1 MEKEF
6 SWIDERPTPGSR
18 LNEDNLLRDYARISS
33 RRRGAAIAT
42 ARRAQS
48 TKYLDILATEA
59 SGGPARWEQVRSDLL
74 RAYTEGGFGRMRTL
88 IRSQLKAKVIGEIG
102 NFLLLSS
109 QREEEQQV
117 GLIVL
122 RAVLGLVP
130 YDREVKK
137 WRRNCVQALIL
148 QKRDSEALSL
158 LNRWKSTDNLDRGYL
173 RAELKNPYRF
183 GTGINNDK
191 ADFDEWVENF
201 NRRFVV
207 EGISPVTL
215 ELSDKKPFDRL
226 TATADRAQV
235 GHNGSSPI
243 VSVVMT
249 SFRPS
254 RDELETSVRS
264 ILRQTVQEL
273 ELIIVDDASGPEY
286 RDLFKEVAGW
296 DSRIR
301 IETMPENV
309 GTYVCR
315 NRGLM
320 LAEGV
325 FYTGQDDDDWSHPQR
340 IEHQLREMI
349 DATETVA
356 CRVDAVRCA
365 ENLGRVF
372 LGYSYRSGNASSLM
386 VRTNL
391 MRDLGGFIPV
401 RKAADTE
408 LARRIEIATGREV
421 VTIDKPLTVVRIL
434 SDSLSRSD
442 FSAGWSHPTRDSFKS
457 AYSLWHSNSDSS
469 ELRLDLANQESVPIF
484 SPQRIRGGKRSEE
497 SAYDVVLAGDW
508 KKLGGPQK
516 SMLEELR
523 ALLNGG
529 YKVAVMHMEAARF
542 MRTQSDNLNEP
553 IQSLLNSGQVDQ
565 VFYDD
570 EAIVRLL
577 VLRYPPILQFP
588 PDKPSNLK
596 VKKMV
601 VLANQAPSELDGSDI
616 RYLVPDCTENARF
629 MFDSEVLWAPQGPQV
644 RKAIEPF
651 LDESELSSFD
661 LPGIVNPTEWRRETI
676 NFTGRGASVIGRH
689 SRDDQMKWPELPE
702 DLLAA
707 YPTNSWTKVR
717 AMGGG
722 DTPRKVLGQK
732 NVPTNWELLNH
743 DQEGVKEFLHSLDF
757 YVFFQHSRAIEAFG
771 RSILEAIASDL
782 VVVLPPHYE
791 EVFGDAAVYCTP
803 REVEEVVDFYR
814 KNPSEYF
821 AQIERAR
828 STVSDNFAHSAY
840 LSRIEELLTSK

>member
-1 MEKEF
+1 M
-6 SWIDERPTPGSR
+6 
-18 LNEDNLLRDYARISS
+18 
-33 RRRGAAIAT
+33 
-42 ARRAQS
+42 
-48 TKYLDILATEA
+48 
-59 SGGPARWEQVRSDLL
+59 RSF
-74 RAYTEGGFGRMRTL
+74 TEGGFGRMRTH
-88 IRSQLKAKVIGEIG
+88 IRTKLKARVIGEIG

-109 QREEEQQV
+109 QGEEERQV

-122 RAVLGLVP
+122 RAALELVP

-148 QKRDSEALSL
+148 QQKDDEALSL
-158 LNRWKSTDNLDRGYL
+158 LSKWKDTDNVDRGYL

-183 GTGINNDK
+183 GAGARNDK
-191 ADFDEWVENF
+191 ADFDQWSDNF
-201 NRRFVV
+201 NRRFIVD
-207 EGISPVTL
+207 GISPVTL

-235 GHNGSSPI
+235 ASNGSGPI

-286 RDLFKEVAGW
+286 QDLFQEVASW

-320 LAEGV
+320 LAEGE

-340 IEHQLREMI
+340 IEHQLRQMI
-349 DATETVA
+349 DAPETVA
-356 CRVDAVRCA
+356 CRVSAVRCA

-386 VRTNL
+386 VRTAL
-391 MRDLGGFIPV
+391 MRELGGFIPV

-421 VTIDKPLTVVRIL
+421 VTIDKPLTIVRIL

-457 AYSLWHSNSDSS
+457 AYSLWHSNSDAS
-469 ELRLDLANQESVPIF
+469 ELQLDLANQKFVPVF
-484 SPQRIRGGKRSEE
+484 SPQRIRGGNRDEE
-497 SAYDVVLAGDW
+497 ATYDVVLAGDW
-508 KKLGGPQK
+508 KKFGGPQK
-516 SMLEELR
+516 SMLEELN
-523 ALLNGG
+523 ALLSGG
-529 YKVAVMHMEAARF
+529 YRVAVMHMEAARF
-542 MRTQSDNLNEP
+542 MSTRSGNLNEP
-553 IQSLLNSGQVDQ
+553 IQSLLNNGQVDQ
-565 VFYDD
+565 IFYDD
-570 EAIVRLL
+570 DAVVRLL

-588 PDKPSNLK
+588 PDAPSNLK
-596 VKKMV
+596 VNKMV

-616 RYLVPDCTENARF
+616 RYLVPDCAENARS
-629 MFDSEVLWAPQGPQV
+629 MFDTDVLWAPQGPQV

-661 LPGIVNPTEWRRETI
+661 LPGIVNPSEWRKGTI
-676 NFTGRGASVIGRH
+676 NFTGRGDVVIGRH
-689 SRDDQMKWPELPE
+689 SRDDLMKWPELPE

-707 YPTNSWTKVR
+707 YPPSKGIKVR
-717 AMGGG
+717 AMGGERYA
-722 DTPRKVLGQK
+722 T
-732 NVPTNWELLNH
+732 E
-743 DQEGVKEFLHSLDF
+743 
-757 YVFFQHSRAIEAFG
+757 
-771 RSILEAIASDL
+771 
-782 VVVLPPHYE
+782 
-791 EVFGDAAVYCTP
+791 
-803 REVEEVVDFYR
+803 
-814 KNPSEYF
+814 NPGSK
-821 AQIERAR
+821 ERA
-828 STVSDNFAHSAY
+828 V
-840 LSRIEELLTSK
+840 

>member
-6 SWIDERPTPGSR
+6 SWIDERPTLGSR

-59 SGGPARWEQVRSDLL
+59 SEEPARWAEVRSHLL
-74 RAYTEGGFGRMRTL
+74 RAYTEGGFGRVRSL
-88 IRSQLKAKVIGEIG
+88 IRTSLKADVIGEIG

-109 QREEEQQV
+109 QREDEKQV

-122 RAVLGLVP
+122 RAVLGMLP
-130 YDREVKK
+130 YDRQVKK

-148 QKRDSEALSL
+148 QKKDDDALGL
-158 LNRWKSTDNLDRGYL
+158 LKKWKSIDDLEGGYL

-183 GTGINNDK
+183 GSGSTNKNS
-191 ADFDEWVENF
+191 DFDEWINNF
-201 NRRFVV
+201 NQLFI
-207 EGISPVTL
+207 ENGILPVDL

-226 TATADRAQV
+226 IATAESAQV
-235 GHNGSSPI
+235 RHHGSGPI

-264 ILRQTVQEL
+264 ILGQTVQEI

-286 RDLFKEVAGW
+286 QDLFEEVASW
-296 DSRIR
+296 DRRIR

-320 LAEGV
+320 LAEGK

-340 IEHQLREMI
+340 IEHQLRQMI
-349 DATETVA
+349 DAPETVA
-356 CRVDAVRCA
+356 CRVNSVRCS

-372 LGYSYRSGNASSLM
+372 LGYDIGAGNASSLM
-386 VRTNL
+386 VRTSL
-391 MRDLGGFIPV
+391 MRELGGFIPV

-408 LARRIEIATGREV
+408 LARRIKIATGREV

-457 AYSLWHSNSDSS
+457 AYGLWHSSSDWS
-469 ELRLDLANQESVPIF
+469 ELRLDLANQKYVPIF
-484 SPQRIRGGKRSEE
+484 SPQRICGGNRGAK
-497 SAYDVVLAGDW
+497 ATYDVVLAGDW
-508 KKLGGPQK
+508 KKFGGPQK
-516 SMLEELR
+516 SMLEELK

-529 YKVAVMHMEAARF
+529 YRVAVMHMEAARF
-542 MRTQSDNLNEP
+542 MSTRSDNLNEP
-553 IQSLLNSGQVDQ
+553 IQSLLNKGQVDQ

-570 EAIVRLL
+570 DVEVRLF

-588 PDKPSNLK
+588 PDEPSNLK
-596 VKKMV
+596 VNKMV

-616 RYLVPDCTENARF
+616 RYLVADCTENARF
-629 MFDSEVLWAPQGPQV
+629 MFGTDVLWVPQGPQV

-651 LDESELSSFD
+651 LDETTLSSFD
-661 LPGIVNPTEWRRETI
+661 LPGIVDPSEWQKGTI
-676 NFTGRGASVIGRH
+676 NFTGRGVSVIGRH
-689 SRDDQMKWPELPE
+689 SRDDQMKWPERADE
-702 DLLAA
+702 LLAA
-707 YPTNSWTKVR
+707 YPSSDRVKVR
-717 AMGGG
+717 AMGGSK
-722 DTPRKVLGQK
+722 TPQKILGNE
-732 NVPTNWELLNH
+732 NVPPNWELLDR
-743 DQEGVKEFLHSLDF
+743 DQEDVKTFLHSLDF
-757 YVFFQHSRAIEAFG
+757 YVFFQHSSAIEAFG

-782 VVVLPPHYE
+782 VVILPPHYK
-791 EVFGDAAVYCTP
+791 EVFGDAAVYCSP
-803 REVEEVVDFYR
+803 RDVEGIIDSYR
-814 KNPSEYF
+814 QNPNEYLT
-821 AQIERAR
+821 QVEKAR
-828 STVSDNFAHSAY
+828 SVVSNYFTHDAY
-840 LSRIEELLTSK
+840 LRRVEGWLSKE